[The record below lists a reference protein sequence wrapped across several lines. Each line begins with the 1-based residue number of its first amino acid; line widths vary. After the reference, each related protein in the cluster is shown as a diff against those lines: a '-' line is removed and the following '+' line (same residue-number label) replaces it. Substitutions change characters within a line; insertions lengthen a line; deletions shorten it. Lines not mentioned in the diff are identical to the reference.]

1 MVQRVYFLAH
11 GGRVQGVGFRY
22 FTRKRAVEYDLTGWV
37 RNTDNNKVEGEAQG
51 AEDAI
56 SSFLKDVDNGPSHAH
71 VVRLDREERDVVED
85 EAGFEV
91 RR

>member
-1 MVQRVYFLAH
+1 KVYFLAH
-11 GGRVQGVGFRY
+11 GGRVQGSLY
-22 FTRKRAVEYDLTGWV
+22 FTRKRAMEYDLTGWV

-51 AEDAI
+51 TEEAI
-56 SSFLKDVDNGPSHAH
+56 SNFLKNVDNGPNHAH